1 MSGMSGFWVMGMRY
15 NVTILA
21 DELEI
26 YGGFKVGADCYKSH
40 TKNVGDQKLWR
51 TKRLLLQNVKSRKR
65 TDLSNLNSFFCAVQ
79 DVDIMTLWLI
89 FVYNMF

>member
-40 TKNVGDQKLWR
+40 TKNVGGQKLWR
-51 TKRLLLQNVKSRKR
+51 TKRLLL
-65 TDLSNLNSFFCAVQ
+65 
-79 DVDIMTLWLI
+79 
-89 FVYNMF
+89 